1 MTWSPSSAH
10 LALINAMFMI
20 RHVQSERSSSEL
32 GKLRLSI
39 MDRAEG
45 SAEEASPEEAKA
57 RMDELNKALR
67 RSFAGLFL
75 QA

>member
-1 MTWSPSSAH
+1 MECVRVCVS
-10 LALINAMFMI
+10 
-20 RHVQSERSSSEL
+20 QSERSSSEL

-45 SAEEASPEEAKA
+45 NAEEASPEKAKA
-57 RMDELNKALR
+57 HMDELNKALR

-75 QA
+75 QD